1 MEAELETVRREQKRY
16 ILAVGQAPEA
26 ADDLMKEIQ
35 RRAQRIRA
43 IEAELAATR
52 RPPIARR
59 ELEAKVERMARRK
72 LATLRESL
80 SRDRDGLRDVFRAF
94 FAPGSLRFEPTTWLG
109 RQVWKITG
117 VAHVRPFTLE
127 SDPIGT

>member
-1 MEAELETVRREQKRY
+1 MD
-16 ILAVGQAPEA
+16 

-35 RRAQRIRA
+35 RRAQRICA
-43 IEAELAATR
+43 IEAELTARR
-52 RPPIARR
+52 RPPMARR
-59 ELEAKVERMARRK
+59 ELEVKVERMARRK

-94 FAPGSLRFEPTTWLG
+94 FPPGSLRFEPTTCLG

-117 VAHVRPFTLE
+117 TAYLRPFTLRVTP
-127 SDPIGT
+127 SGHFSK